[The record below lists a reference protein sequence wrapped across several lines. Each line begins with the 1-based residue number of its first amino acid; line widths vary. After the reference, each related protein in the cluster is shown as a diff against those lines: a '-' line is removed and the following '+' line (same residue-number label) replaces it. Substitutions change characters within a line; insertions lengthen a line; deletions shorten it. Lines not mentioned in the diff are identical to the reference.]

1 MVLTCMI
8 GQENEQTRDIPMVE
22 EFIDAFFEKV
32 SERLPKWEV
41 GVQSKLVSVNPYW
54 MSLLELL
61 ELKNLVEDLLD
72 KQLIKLNVSSQAAIV
87 LLVKNKDNGLRLCI
101 DYSQLKK
108 LIIKNKYPLPMIDEI
123 DGPIA

>member
-41 GVQSKLVSVNPYW
+41 GV
-54 MSLLELL
+54 
-61 ELKNLVEDLLD
+61 
-72 KQLIKLNVSSQAAIV
+72 
-87 LLVKNKDNGLRLCI
+87 
-101 DYSQLKK
+101 
-108 LIIKNKYPLPMIDEI
+108 
-123 DGPIA
+123 